1 MTTTITNEQ
10 IQPQNNSI
18 THKFLKLTTP
28 MKVAREK
35 QIEEALGN
43 NAYLKLSDSLVDI
56 VGTNNL
62 AESTHSMYRT
72 LLNMFDRFLLLI
84 GEGDCRLILHP
95 MQPSAAMPIKPE
107 NVALFIKFKSGKK
120 GNLLENSAG
129 QQINDIFGNPV
140 RCEGTWTAPM
150 NVTRFVSAINRLH
163 QLRNHMGQYSD
174 KCPDCLALPQER
186 HHIGCKAHE
195 PCPCCCREGNS
206 IKDGSLLISCKGNMK
221 QQRDQTTRKALI
233 DPHHIS
239 PLAAFVGNQ

>member
-1 MTTTITNEQ
+1 
-10 IQPQNNSI
+10 
-18 THKFLKLTTP
+18 

-140 RCEGTWTAPM
+140 QCEGT
-150 NVTRFVSAINRLH
+150 
-163 QLRNHMGQYSD
+163 
-174 KCPDCLALPQER
+174 
-186 HHIGCKAHE
+186 
-195 PCPCCCREGNS
+195 
-206 IKDGSLLISCKGNMK
+206 
-221 QQRDQTTRKALI
+221 
-233 DPHHIS
+233 
-239 PLAAFVGNQ
+239 